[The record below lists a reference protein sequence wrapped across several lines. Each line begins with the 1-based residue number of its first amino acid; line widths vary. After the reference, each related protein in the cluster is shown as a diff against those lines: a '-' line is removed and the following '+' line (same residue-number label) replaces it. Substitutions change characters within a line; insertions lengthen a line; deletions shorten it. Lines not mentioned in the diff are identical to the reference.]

1 MNCLQIFSK
10 TPVPGQVKT
19 RLQPT
24 LSPQECAQLHKWLL
38 LQTLQVASKS
48 GQDNIQLWCYPTTQH
63 DFITEMQQR
72 FQLEL
77 RVQQGFDLGERM
89 LNALNQGLR
98 DNDAVILI
106 GSDCPFFTTD
116 YINEALLLLESD
128 LDMAIG
134 PAKDGGFVLV
144 ATNKPMPKKLFE
156 GIAWGKKSVLEET
169 LKRAKDNKI
178 RYEMLQPL
186 QDIDRPE
193 DLELINQRYIV

>member
-1 MNCLQIFSK
+1 MSCLQVFTK
-10 TPVPGQVKT
+10 APVPGQVKT

-38 LQTLQVASKS
+38 LQTLQIASKS
-48 GQDNIQLWCYPTTQH
+48 SQDNIQLWCYPTTQD
-63 DFITEMQQR
+63 DFFAEMQQQ

-77 RVQQGFDLGERM
+77 RTQHGRDLGERM
-89 LNALNQGLR
+89 LNALNLGIS

-106 GSDCPFFTTD
+106 GSDCPFFSAN
-116 YINEALLLLESD
+116 YINEALTLLESD
-128 LDMAIG
+128 LDMVIG

-144 ATNKPMPKKLFE
+144 ATNKPLPQGLFE
-156 GIAWGKKSVLEET
+156 GIAWGERSVLKET

-178 RYEMLQPL
+178 QYETLQPL

-193 DLELINQRYIV
+193 DLKCINQE

>member
-1 MNCLQIFSK
+1 MNCLQIFTK
-10 TPVPGQVKT
+10 APIPGQVKT
-19 RLQPT
+19 RLQPA

-38 LQTLQVASKS
+38 LHTLQVASKS

-72 FQLEL
+72 FRLEL
-77 RVQQGFDLGERM
+77 RAQQGRNLGERM
-89 LNALNQGLR
+89 LNALNWGLR

-106 GSDCPFFTTD
+106 GSDCPFFSVG
-116 YINEALLLLESD
+116 YINEALALLESD
-128 LDMAIG
+128 LDLVIG

-144 ATNKPMPKKLFE
+144 ATNKPLPKELFE
-156 GIAWGKKSVLEET
+156 GIAWGEKSVLKET

-178 RYEMLQPL
+178 RYETLQPL

-193 DLELINQRYIV
+193 DLECINYSE